1 MKKLMFACTCA
12 AFAAAFADPFNA
24 TGFESLN
31 VGQTGIS
38 VKGDDGSDSSAH
50 YFCFLGDEGVVDGS
64 MVKAYGG
71 EDSLPAFT
79 YRAACGVPNFF
90 ATAGLTQAKY
100 LELSTE
106 GGTLW
111 RTAQDNGNVG
121 SLGEGYS
128 LVDPEELTL
137 NEVYVDTLVQFT
149 PTEDGTAPTTSA
161 DDKIALWL
169 NVDSTDPDAP
179 VTNLCVKAAVYDS
192 QGGKSIET
200 FTITNAPKIQP
211 GQWYRL
217 TVKSIADILNQ
228 YVLSGFTDPA
238 LPGFMIYLDGKLL
251 AADKPTLT
259 ADCID
264 AFNDNGYFSEEEYA
278 NLVGCKVFASLAGFT
293 EEPKFF
299 AVGFKGS
306 GAIDDLQIGQDVPD
320 FGSGVSSVDFTL
332 TWGEG
337 VSAVF
342 YTIGDAPEAEATKDA
357 KVEDVEPGTVV
368 TLRAVAADWYV
379 IDEATVAALTV
390 DEEGTARTIT
400 AALAATPADAGA
412 TGLADVTTENA
423 KAWADANN
431 LTPADIA
438 ACAWAK
444 DAYLMNT
451 DLTAQPG
458 LVITDIREIADGW
471 EIDVKGTK
479 GDGDLTLA
487 GIKGALKIVAADTL
501 ADLATAE
508 AKGYNFELD
517 AAGVATIT
525 VTGDTKKFMKA
536 VVK

>member
-111 RTAQDNGNVG
+111 RTAQDNGNTG
-121 SLGEGYS
+121 SLGEG
-128 LVDPEELTL
+128 VDLFLGTTKEC
-137 NEVYVDTLVQFT
+137 VYVDTLVQFT
-149 PTEDGTAPTTSA
+149 PTEDGTAPTTSG

-179 VTNLCVKAAVYDS
+179 VTNLCVKAAVCDEGLTVTPS
-192 QGGKSIET
+192 T
-200 FTITNAPKIQP
+200 FTITNAPEIKP

-217 TVKSIADILNQ
+217 TVKSIADILN
-228 YVLSGFTDPA
+228 VCASSGYSFPGF
-238 LPGFMIYLDGKLL
+238 PGFMIYLDGKLL
-251 AADKPTLT
+251 KSDTQTLT
-259 ADCID
+259 DGCLDLYEAYLSEDEYDNVVDC
-264 AFNDNGYFSEEEYA
+264 A
-278 NLVGCKVFASLAGFT
+278 VFGSLAGLT
-293 EEPKFF
+293 TSPKFV

-306 GAIDDLQIGQDVPD
+306 GAIDDLQIGEDVPD

-342 YTIGDAPEAEATKDA
+342 YTIGDGAEAEATKDA
-357 KVEDVEPGTVV
+357 KVEDVEPGAVV
-368 TLRAVAADWYV
+368 KLRAVAADWYV
-379 IDEATVAALTV
+379 IDEATVADLTV

-400 AALAATPADAGA
+400 AALAATPDAAGA